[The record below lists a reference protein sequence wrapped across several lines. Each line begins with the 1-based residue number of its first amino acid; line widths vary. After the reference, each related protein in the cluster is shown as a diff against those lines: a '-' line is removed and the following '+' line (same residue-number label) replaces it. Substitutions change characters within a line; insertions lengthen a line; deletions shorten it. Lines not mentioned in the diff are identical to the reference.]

1 VPRGIAA
8 SAFDAELGARVRDRR
23 RSLRM
28 SQTALGE
35 RLDVS
40 FQQVQKYECGTNRIS
55 VSSLIVIAE
64 ALQCSVDDLLLSEAS
79 AEPVEWGK
87 FADREANEAVEAF
100 SRIPSR
106 AVRRE
111 VLQLMRA
118 FARD

>member
-1 VPRGIAA
+1 
-8 SAFDAELGARVRDRR
+8 
-23 RSLRM
+23 M

-35 RLDVS
+35 HLSVS
-40 FQQVQKYECGTNRIS
+40 FQQVQKYECGVNRIS

-64 ALQCSVDDLLLSEAS
+64 ALQCSVDDLLLSHSS

-87 FADREANEAVEAF
+87 FADREANQAVEAF

-106 AVRRE
+106 AVRNE

-118 FARD
+118 FSRD